1 MSDTTEKE
9 RIEKYISKL
18 KMEIV
23 MSEYNNGWLIKWCEE
38 KIEELNQKL
47 KEMND
52 DQCYILY

>member
-23 MSEYNNGWLIKWCEE
+23 MGEYNNGWLIKWCEE

-52 DQCYILY
+52 D